1 MAVNNVNAYGPE
13 WHSAKLARLDLV
25 EDPFQLSAN
34 PRYLYL
40 GDEHLVV
47 YRNIQGV
54 IARRRG
60 LALVTGM
67 PGTGKSSLAR
77 HIYNQLY
84 GQKNVDIA
92 YIDTGNF
99 SSRMDAART
108 VSRAFN
114 KIDVPSARSYSEQ
127 MENFKKEIVTVYG
140 QGRNVVLLLD
150 DAQLLTRQGMVMIQE
165 LYNFDFNEKA
175 VTVVAFGQDEVVN
188 NFRKYPAINS
198 RIYIVQTL
206 ARISFATALQMVEF
220 RLRVAGRSQPLFTDE
235 AFSLVYEL
243 SDGIPREVVRI
254 CSLAVDRLIAEELDQ
269 VSLDV
274 MREVAVQDEKQ
285 FREEKQVALLREAG
299 PAPEPKK
306 KKVKARA

>member
-1 MAVNNVNAYGPE
+1 MATNSVNVYGPE

-60 LALVTGM
+60 LALVTGQ

-77 HIYNQLY
+77 HIFNQLY
-84 GQKNVDIA
+84 GQNGVDIA

-108 VSRAFN
+108 ISRAFT
-114 KIDVPSARSYSEQ
+114 KIDVASARSYAEQ
-127 MENFKKEIVTVYG
+127 MENFKKEIVKVYG
-140 QGRNVVLLLD
+140 QGRNVILLLD

-165 LYNFDFNEKA
+165 LYNFDFDEKA
-175 VTVVAFGQDEVVN
+175 VTVIAFGQDEVED
-188 NFRKYPAINS
+188 NFRNYPAINS

-206 ARISFATALQMVEF
+206 TRISLATALQMVAF

-243 SDGIPREVVRI
+243 SDGIPRDVVRI
-254 CSLAVDRLIAEELDQ
+254 CSLAIDNLLATDQ
-269 VSLDV
+269 EQVNLDV
-274 MREVAVQDEKQ
+274 I
-285 FREEKQVALLREAG
+285 KQVQEQFERRTE
-299 PAPEPKK
+299 
-306 KKVKARA
+306 

>member
-1 MAVNNVNAYGPE
+1 MATNSVNVYGPE

-60 LALVTGM
+60 LALVTGQ

-77 HIYNQLY
+77 HIFNQLY
-84 GQKNVDIA
+84 GQNGVDIA

-108 VSRAFN
+108 ISRAFT
-114 KIDVPSARSYSEQ
+114 KIDVASARSYAEQ
-127 MENFKKEIVTVYG
+127 MENFKKEIVKAYG
-140 QGRNVVLLLD
+140 QGRNVILLLD

-165 LYNFDFNEKA
+165 LYNFDFDEKA
-175 VTVVAFGQDEVVN
+175 VTVIAFGQNEVED
-188 NFRKYPAINS
+188 NFRNYPAINS

-206 ARISFATALQMVEF
+206 TRISLATALQMVAF

-243 SDGIPREVVRI
+243 SDGIPRDVVRV
-254 CSLAVDRLIAEELDQ
+254 CSLAIDNLLATDQ
-269 VSLDV
+269 EQVNLDV
-274 MREVAVQDEKQ
+274 I
-285 FREEKQVALLREAG
+285 KQVQEQFERRTE
-299 PAPEPKK
+299 
-306 KKVKARA
+306 

>member
-1 MAVNNVNAYGPE
+1 MATNSVNVYGPE

-60 LALVTGM
+60 LALVTGQ

-77 HIYNQLY
+77 HIFNQLY
-84 GQKNVDIA
+84 GQNGVDIA

-108 VSRAFN
+108 ISRAFT
-114 KIDVPSARSYSEQ
+114 KIDVASARSYAEQ
-127 MENFKKEIVTVYG
+127 MENFKKEIVKVYG
-140 QGRNVVLLLD
+140 QGRNVILLLD

-165 LYNFDFNEKA
+165 LYNFDFDEKA
-175 VTVVAFGQDEVVN
+175 VTVIAFGQNEVED
-188 NFRKYPAINS
+188 NFRNYPAINS

-206 ARISFATALQMVEF
+206 TRISLATALQMVAF

-243 SDGIPREVVRI
+243 SDGIPRDVVRI
-254 CSLAVDRLIAEELDQ
+254 CSLGIDNLLATDQ
-269 VSLDV
+269 EQVNLDV
-274 MREVAVQDEKQ
+274 I
-285 FREEKQVALLREAG
+285 KQVQEQFERRTE
-299 PAPEPKK
+299 
-306 KKVKARA
+306 

>member
-1 MAVNNVNAYGPE
+1 MATNSVNVYGPE

-60 LALVTGM
+60 LALVTGQ

-77 HIYNQLY
+77 HIFNQLY
-84 GQKNVDIA
+84 GQNGVDIA

-108 VSRAFN
+108 ISRAFT
-114 KIDVPSARSYSEQ
+114 KIDVASARSYAEQ
-127 MENFKKEIVTVYG
+127 MENFKKEIVNVYG
-140 QGRNVVLLLD
+140 QGRNVILLLD

-165 LYNFDFNEKA
+165 LYNFDFDEKA
-175 VTVVAFGQDEVVN
+175 VTVIAFGQNEVED
-188 NFRKYPAINS
+188 NFRNYPAINS

-206 ARISFATALQMVEF
+206 TRISLATALQMVAF

-243 SDGIPREVVRI
+243 SDGIPRDVVRV
-254 CSLAVDRLIAEELDQ
+254 CSLAIDNLLATDQ
-269 VSLDV
+269 EQVNLDV
-274 MREVAVQDEKQ
+274 I
-285 FREEKQVALLREAG
+285 KQVQEQFERRTE
-299 PAPEPKK
+299 
-306 KKVKARA
+306 

>member
-1 MAVNNVNAYGPE
+1 MATNSVNVYGPE

-60 LALVTGM
+60 LALVTGQ

-77 HIYNQLY
+77 HIFNQLY
-84 GQKNVDIA
+84 GQNGVDIA

-108 VSRAFN
+108 ISRAFT
-114 KIDVPSARSYSEQ
+114 KIDVASARSYAEQ
-127 MENFKKEIVTVYG
+127 MENFKKEIVNVYG
-140 QGRNVVLLLD
+140 QGRNVILLLD

-165 LYNFDFNEKA
+165 LYNFDFDEKA
-175 VTVVAFGQDEVVN
+175 VTVIAFGQNEVED
-188 NFRKYPAINS
+188 NFRNYPAINS

-206 ARISFATALQMVEF
+206 TRISLATALQMVAF

-243 SDGIPREVVRI
+243 SDGIPRDVVRV
-254 CSLAVDRLIAEELDQ
+254 CSLAIDNLLATDQ
-269 VSLDV
+269 EQVNLDV
-274 MREVAVQDEKQ
+274 I
-285 FREEKQVALLREAG
+285 KQVQEQFDRRTE
-299 PAPEPKK
+299 
-306 KKVKARA
+306 

>member
-1 MAVNNVNAYGPE
+1 MATNSVNVYGPE

-60 LALVTGM
+60 LALVTGQ

-77 HIYNQLY
+77 HIFNQLY
-84 GQKNVDIA
+84 GQNGVDIA

-108 VSRAFN
+108 ISRAFT
-114 KIDVPSARSYSEQ
+114 KIDVASARSYAEQ
-127 MENFKKEIVTVYG
+127 MENFKKEIVNVYG
-140 QGRNVVLLLD
+140 QGRNVILLLD

-165 LYNFDFNEKA
+165 LYNFDFDEKA
-175 VTVVAFGQDEVVN
+175 VTVIAFGQNEVED
-188 NFRKYPAINS
+188 NFRNYPAINS

-206 ARISFATALQMVEF
+206 TRISLATALQMVAF

-243 SDGIPREVVRI
+243 SDGIPRDVVRI
-254 CSLAVDRLIAEELDQ
+254 CSLAIDNLLATDQ
-269 VSLDV
+269 EQVNLDV
-274 MREVAVQDEKQ
+274 I
-285 FREEKQVALLREAG
+285 KQVQEQFERR
-299 PAPEPKK
+299 PE
-306 KKVKARA
+306 

>member
-1 MAVNNVNAYGPE
+1 MATNSVNVYGPE

-60 LALVTGM
+60 LALVTGQ

-77 HIYNQLY
+77 HIFNQLY
-84 GQKNVDIA
+84 GQNGVDIA

-108 VSRAFN
+108 ISRAFT
-114 KIDVPSARSYSEQ
+114 KIDVASARSYAEQ
-127 MENFKKEIVTVYG
+127 MENFKKEIVKVYG
-140 QGRNVVLLLD
+140 QGRNVILLLD

-165 LYNFDFNEKA
+165 LYNFDFDEKA
-175 VTVVAFGQDEVVN
+175 VTVIAFGQNEVED
-188 NFRKYPAINS
+188 NFRNYPAINS

-206 ARISFATALQMVEF
+206 TRISLATALQMVAF

-243 SDGIPREVVRI
+243 SDGIPRDVVRI
-254 CSLAVDRLIAEELDQ
+254 CSLAIDNLLATDQ
-269 VSLDV
+269 EQVNLDV
-274 MREVAVQDEKQ
+274 I
-285 FREEKQVALLREAG
+285 KQVQEQFER
-299 PAPEPKK
+299 
-306 KKVKARA
+306 RAE

>member
-1 MAVNNVNAYGPE
+1 MATNSVNVYGPE

-60 LALVTGM
+60 LALVTGQ

-77 HIYNQLY
+77 HIFNQLY
-84 GQKNVDIA
+84 GQNGVDIA

-108 VSRAFN
+108 ISRAFT
-114 KIDVPSARSYSEQ
+114 KIDVASARSYAEQ
-127 MENFKKEIVTVYG
+127 MENFKKEIVKVYG
-140 QGRNVVLLLD
+140 QGRNVILLLD

-165 LYNFDFNEKA
+165 LYNFDFDEKA
-175 VTVVAFGQDEVVN
+175 VTVIAFGQDEVED
-188 NFRKYPAINS
+188 NFRNYPAINS

-206 ARISFATALQMVEF
+206 TRISLATALQMVAF

-243 SDGIPREVVRI
+243 SDGIPRDVVRV
-254 CSLAVDRLIAEELDQ
+254 CSLAIDNLLATDQ
-269 VSLDV
+269 EQVNLDV
-274 MREVAVQDEKQ
+274 I
-285 FREEKQVALLREAG
+285 KQVQEQFER
-299 PAPEPKK
+299 
-306 KKVKARA
+306 RAE

>member
-1 MAVNNVNAYGPE
+1 MATNSVNVYGPE

-60 LALVTGM
+60 LALVTGQ

-77 HIYNQLY
+77 HIFNQLY
-84 GQKNVDIA
+84 GQNGVDIA

-108 VSRAFN
+108 ISRAFT
-114 KIDVPSARSYSEQ
+114 KIDVASARSYAEQ
-127 MENFKKEIVTVYG
+127 MENFKKEIVNVYG
-140 QGRNVVLLLD
+140 QGRNVILLLD

-165 LYNFDFNEKA
+165 LYNFDFDEKA
-175 VTVVAFGQDEVVN
+175 VTVIAFGQNEVED
-188 NFRKYPAINS
+188 NFRNYPAINS

-206 ARISFATALQMVEF
+206 TRISLATALQMVAF

-243 SDGIPREVVRI
+243 SDGIPRDVVRI
-254 CSLAVDRLIAEELDQ
+254 CSLAIDNLLATDQ
-269 VSLDV
+269 EQVNLDV
-274 MREVAVQDEKQ
+274 I
-285 FREEKQVALLREAG
+285 KQVQEQFER
-299 PAPEPKK
+299 
-306 KKVKARA
+306 RAE

>member
-1 MAVNNVNAYGPE
+1 MATNSVNVYGPE
-13 WHSAKLARLDLV
+13 WHSAKLARLDIV

-60 LALVTGM
+60 LALVTGQ

-77 HIYNQLY
+77 HIFNQLY
-84 GQKNVDIA
+84 GQNGVDIA

-108 VSRAFN
+108 ISRAFT
-114 KIDVPSARSYSEQ
+114 KIDVASARSYAEQ
-127 MENFKKEIVTVYG
+127 MENFKKEIVHVYG
-140 QGRNVVLLLD
+140 QGRNVILLLD

-165 LYNFDFNEKA
+165 LYNFDFDEKA
-175 VTVVAFGQDEVVN
+175 VTVIAFGQDEVED
-188 NFRKYPAINS
+188 NFRNYPAINS

-206 ARISFATALQMVEF
+206 TRISLATALQMVAF

-243 SDGIPREVVRI
+243 SDGIPRDVVRI
-254 CSLAVDRLIAEELDQ
+254 CSLAIDNLLATDQ
-269 VSLDV
+269 EQVNLDV
-274 MREVAVQDEKQ
+274 I
-285 FREEKQVALLREAG
+285 KQVQEQFERRTE
-299 PAPEPKK
+299 
-306 KKVKARA
+306 

>member
-1 MAVNNVNAYGPE
+1 MATNSVNVYGPE

-60 LALVTGM
+60 LALVTGQ

-77 HIYNQLY
+77 HIFNQLY
-84 GQKNVDIA
+84 GQNGVDIA

-108 VSRAFN
+108 ISRAFT
-114 KIDVPSARSYSEQ
+114 KIDVASARSYAEQ
-127 MENFKKEIVTVYG
+127 MENFKKEIVHVYG
-140 QGRNVVLLLD
+140 QGRNVILLLD

-165 LYNFDFNEKA
+165 LYNFDFDEKA
-175 VTVVAFGQDEVVN
+175 VTVIAFGQNEVED
-188 NFRKYPAINS
+188 NFRNYPAINS

-206 ARISFATALQMVEF
+206 TRISLATALQMVAF

-243 SDGIPREVVRI
+243 SDGIPRDVVRI
-254 CSLAVDRLIAEELDQ
+254 CSLAIDNLLATDQ
-269 VSLDV
+269 EQVNLDV
-274 MREVAVQDEKQ
+274 I
-285 FREEKQVALLREAG
+285 KQVQEQFERRTE
-299 PAPEPKK
+299 
-306 KKVKARA
+306 

>member
-1 MAVNNVNAYGPE
+1 MATNSVNVYGPE

-60 LALVTGM
+60 LALVTGQ

-77 HIYNQLY
+77 HIFNQLY
-84 GQKNVDIA
+84 GQNGVDIA

-108 VSRAFN
+108 ISRAFT
-114 KIDVPSARSYSEQ
+114 KIDVVSARSYAEQ
-127 MENFKKEIVTVYG
+127 MENFKKEIVKVYG
-140 QGRNVVLLLD
+140 QGRNVILLLD

-165 LYNFDFNEKA
+165 LYNFDFDEKA
-175 VTVVAFGQDEVVN
+175 VTVIAFGQNEVED
-188 NFRKYPAINS
+188 NFRNYPAINS

-206 ARISFATALQMVEF
+206 TRISLATALQMVAF

-243 SDGIPREVVRI
+243 SDGIPRDVVRI
-254 CSLAVDRLIAEELDQ
+254 CSLAIDNLLATDQ
-269 VSLDV
+269 EQVNL
-274 MREVAVQDEKQ
+274 EVI
-285 FREEKQVALLREAG
+285 KQVQEQFERRTE
-299 PAPEPKK
+299 
-306 KKVKARA
+306 

>member
-1 MAVNNVNAYGPE
+1 MATNSVNVYGPE

-60 LALVTGM
+60 LALVTGQ

-77 HIYNQLY
+77 HIFNQLY
-84 GQKNVDIA
+84 GQNGVDIA

-108 VSRAFN
+108 ISRAFT
-114 KIDVPSARSYSEQ
+114 KIDVASARSYAEQ
-127 MENFKKEIVTVYG
+127 MENFKKEIVNVYG
-140 QGRNVVLLLD
+140 QGRNVILLLD

-165 LYNFDFNEKA
+165 LYNFDFDEKA
-175 VTVVAFGQDEVVN
+175 VTVIAFGQNEVED
-188 NFRKYPAINS
+188 NFRNYPAINS

-206 ARISFATALQMVEF
+206 TRISLATALQMVAF
-220 RLRVAGRSQPLFTDE
+220 RLRVAGRSQTLFTDE

-243 SDGIPREVVRI
+243 SDGIPRDVVRV
-254 CSLAVDRLIAEELDQ
+254 CSLAIDNLLATDQ
-269 VSLDV
+269 EQVNLDV
-274 MREVAVQDEKQ
+274 I
-285 FREEKQVALLREAG
+285 KQVQEQFER
-299 PAPEPKK
+299 
-306 KKVKARA
+306 RAE

>member
-1 MAVNNVNAYGPE
+1 MATNSVNVYGPE

-60 LALVTGM
+60 LALVTGQ

-77 HIYNQLY
+77 HIFNQLY
-84 GQKNVDIA
+84 GQNGVDIA

-108 VSRAFN
+108 ISRAFT
-114 KIDVPSARSYSEQ
+114 KIDVVSARSYAEQ
-127 MENFKKEIVTVYG
+127 MENFKKEIVKVYG
-140 QGRNVVLLLD
+140 QGRNVILLLD

-165 LYNFDFNEKA
+165 LYNFDFDEKA
-175 VTVVAFGQDEVVN
+175 VTVIAFGQDEVED
-188 NFRKYPAINS
+188 NFRNYPAINS

-206 ARISFATALQMVEF
+206 TRISLATALQMVAF

-243 SDGIPREVVRI
+243 SDGIPRDVVRI
-254 CSLAVDRLIAEELDQ
+254 CSLAIDNLLATDQ
-269 VSLDV
+269 EQVNL
-274 MREVAVQDEKQ
+274 EVI
-285 FREEKQVALLREAG
+285 KQVQEQFERRTE
-299 PAPEPKK
+299 
-306 KKVKARA
+306 

>member
-1 MAVNNVNAYGPE
+1 MATNSVNVYGPE

-60 LALVTGM
+60 LALVTGQ

-77 HIYNQLY
+77 HIFNQLY
-84 GQKNVDIA
+84 GQNGVDIA

-108 VSRAFN
+108 ISRAFT
-114 KIDVPSARSYSEQ
+114 KIDVASARSYAEQ
-127 MENFKKEIVTVYG
+127 MENFKKEIVNVYG
-140 QGRNVVLLLD
+140 QGRNVILLLD

-165 LYNFDFNEKA
+165 LYNFDFDEKA
-175 VTVVAFGQDEVVN
+175 VTVIAFGQDEVED
-188 NFRKYPAINS
+188 NFRNYPAINS

-206 ARISFATALQMVEF
+206 TRISLATALQMVAF

-243 SDGIPREVVRI
+243 SDGIPRDVVRV
-254 CSLAVDRLIAEELDQ
+254 CSLAIDNLLATDQ
-269 VSLDV
+269 EQVNLDV
-274 MREVAVQDEKQ
+274 I
-285 FREEKQVALLREAG
+285 KQVQEQFER
-299 PAPEPKK
+299 
-306 KKVKARA
+306 RAE

>member
-1 MAVNNVNAYGPE
+1 MATNSVNVYGPE

-60 LALVTGM
+60 LALVTGQ

-77 HIYNQLY
+77 HIFNQLY
-84 GQKNVDIA
+84 GQNGVDIA

-108 VSRAFN
+108 ISRAFT
-114 KIDVPSARSYSEQ
+114 KIDVASARSYAEQ
-127 MENFKKEIVTVYG
+127 MENFKKEIVNVYG
-140 QGRNVVLLLD
+140 QGRNVILLLD

-165 LYNFDFNEKA
+165 LYNFDFDEKA
-175 VTVVAFGQDEVVN
+175 VTVIAFGQNEVED
-188 NFRKYPAINS
+188 NFRNYPAINS

-206 ARISFATALQMVEF
+206 TRISLATALQMVAF

-243 SDGIPREVVRI
+243 SDGIPRDVVRV
-254 CSLAVDRLIAEELDQ
+254 CSLAIDNLLATDQ
-269 VSLDV
+269 EQVNLDV
-274 MREVAVQDEKQ
+274 I
-285 FREEKQVALLREAG
+285 KQVQEQFER
-299 PAPEPKK
+299 
-306 KKVKARA
+306 RAE

>member
-1 MAVNNVNAYGPE
+1 MATNSVNVYGPE

-60 LALVTGM
+60 LALVTGQ

-77 HIYNQLY
+77 HIFNQLY
-84 GQKNVDIA
+84 GQNGVDIA

-108 VSRAFN
+108 ISRAFT
-114 KIDVPSARSYSEQ
+114 KIDVASARSYAEQ
-127 MENFKKEIVTVYG
+127 MENFKKEIVHVYG
-140 QGRNVVLLLD
+140 QGRNVILLLD

-165 LYNFDFNEKA
+165 LYNFDFDEKA
-175 VTVVAFGQDEVVN
+175 VTVIAFGQNEVED
-188 NFRKYPAINS
+188 NFRNYPAINS

-206 ARISFATALQMVEF
+206 TRISLATALQMVAF

-243 SDGIPREVVRI
+243 SDGIPRDVVRV
-254 CSLAVDRLIAEELDQ
+254 CSLAIDNLLATDQ
-269 VSLDV
+269 EQVNLDV
-274 MREVAVQDEKQ
+274 I
-285 FREEKQVALLREAG
+285 KQVQEQFERPTE
-299 PAPEPKK
+299 
-306 KKVKARA
+306 

>member
-1 MAVNNVNAYGPE
+1 MATNSVNVYGPE

-60 LALVTGM
+60 LALVTGQ

-77 HIYNQLY
+77 HIFNQLY
-84 GQKNVDIA
+84 GQNGVDIA

-108 VSRAFN
+108 ISRAFT
-114 KIDVPSARSYSEQ
+114 KIDVASARSYAEQ
-127 MENFKKEIVTVYG
+127 MENFKKEIVNVYG
-140 QGRNVVLLLD
+140 QGRNVILLLD

-165 LYNFDFNEKA
+165 LYNFDFDEKA
-175 VTVVAFGQDEVVN
+175 VTVIAFGQNEVED
-188 NFRKYPAINS
+188 NFRNYPAINS

-206 ARISFATALQMVEF
+206 TRISLATALQMVAF

-243 SDGIPREVVRI
+243 SDGIPRDVVRI
-254 CSLAVDRLIAEELDQ
+254 CSLAIDNLLATDQ
-269 VSLDV
+269 EQVNLDV
-274 MREVAVQDEKQ
+274 I
-285 FREEKQVALLREAG
+285 KQVQEQFERRTE
-299 PAPEPKK
+299 
-306 KKVKARA
+306 

>member
-1 MAVNNVNAYGPE
+1 MATNSVNVYGPE

-60 LALVTGM
+60 LALVTGQ

-77 HIYNQLY
+77 HIFNQLY
-84 GQKNVDIA
+84 GQNGVDIA

-108 VSRAFN
+108 ISRAFT
-114 KIDVPSARSYSEQ
+114 KIDVASARSYAEQ
-127 MENFKKEIVTVYG
+127 MENFKKEIVKVYG
-140 QGRNVVLLLD
+140 QGRNVILLLD

-165 LYNFDFNEKA
+165 LYNFDFDEKA
-175 VTVVAFGQDEVVN
+175 VTVIAFGQNEVED
-188 NFRKYPAINS
+188 NFRNYPAINS

-206 ARISFATALQMVEF
+206 TRISLATALQMVAF

-243 SDGIPREVVRI
+243 SDGIPRDVVRV
-254 CSLAVDRLIAEELDQ
+254 CSLAIDNLLATDQ
-269 VSLDV
+269 EQVNLDV
-274 MREVAVQDEKQ
+274 I
-285 FREEKQVALLREAG
+285 KQVQEQFERPTE
-299 PAPEPKK
+299 
-306 KKVKARA
+306 

>member
-1 MAVNNVNAYGPE
+1 MATNSVNVYGPE

-60 LALVTGM
+60 LALVTGQ

-77 HIYNQLY
+77 HIFNQLY
-84 GQKNVDIA
+84 GQNGVDIA

-108 VSRAFN
+108 ISRAFT
-114 KIDVPSARSYSEQ
+114 KIDVASARSYAEQ
-127 MENFKKEIVTVYG
+127 MENFKKEIVKVYG
-140 QGRNVVLLLD
+140 QGRNVILLLD

-165 LYNFDFNEKA
+165 LFDFDEKA
-175 VTVVAFGQDEVVN
+175 VTVIAFGQNEVED
-188 NFRKYPAINS
+188 NFRNYPAINS

-206 ARISFATALQMVEF
+206 TRISLATALQMVAF

-243 SDGIPREVVRI
+243 SDGIPRDVVRV
-254 CSLAVDRLIAEELDQ
+254 CSLAIDNLLATDQ
-269 VSLDV
+269 EQVNLDV
-274 MREVAVQDEKQ
+274 I
-285 FREEKQVALLREAG
+285 KQVQEQFER
-299 PAPEPKK
+299 
-306 KKVKARA
+306 RAE

>member
-1 MAVNNVNAYGPE
+1 MATNSVNVYGPE

-60 LALVTGM
+60 LALVTGQ

-77 HIYNQLY
+77 HIFNQLY
-84 GQKNVDIA
+84 GQNGVDIA

-108 VSRAFN
+108 ISRAFT
-114 KIDVPSARSYSEQ
+114 KIDVASARSYAEQ
-127 MENFKKEIVTVYG
+127 MENFKKEIVKVYG
-140 QGRNVVLLLD
+140 QGRNVILLLD

-165 LYNFDFNEKA
+165 LYNFDFDEKA
-175 VTVVAFGQDEVVN
+175 VTVIAFGQDEVED
-188 NFRKYPAINS
+188 NFRNYPAINS

-206 ARISFATALQMVEF
+206 TRISLATALQMVAF

-243 SDGIPREVVRI
+243 SDGIPRDVVRI
-254 CSLAVDRLIAEELDQ
+254 CSLAIDNLLATDQ
-269 VSLDV
+269 EQVNL
-274 MREVAVQDEKQ
+274 EVI
-285 FREEKQVALLREAG
+285 KQVQEQFERRTE
-299 PAPEPKK
+299 
-306 KKVKARA
+306 

>member
-1 MAVNNVNAYGPE
+1 MATNSVNVYGPE

-60 LALVTGM
+60 LALVTGQ

-77 HIYNQLY
+77 QIFNQLY
-84 GQKNVDIA
+84 GQNGVDIA

-108 VSRAFN
+108 ISRAFT
-114 KIDVPSARSYSEQ
+114 KIDVASARSYAEQ
-127 MENFKKEIVTVYG
+127 MENFKKEIVNVYG
-140 QGRNVVLLLD
+140 QGRNVILLLD

-165 LYNFDFNEKA
+165 LYNFDFDEKA
-175 VTVVAFGQDEVVN
+175 VTVIAFGQNEVED
-188 NFRKYPAINS
+188 NFRNYPAINS

-206 ARISFATALQMVEF
+206 TRISLATALQMVAF

-243 SDGIPREVVRI
+243 SDGIPRDVVRI
-254 CSLAVDRLIAEELDQ
+254 CSLAIDNLLATDQ
-269 VSLDV
+269 EQVNLDV
-274 MREVAVQDEKQ
+274 I
-285 FREEKQVALLREAG
+285 KQVQEQFERRTE
-299 PAPEPKK
+299 
-306 KKVKARA
+306 

>member
-1 MAVNNVNAYGPE
+1 MATNSVNVYGPE

-60 LALVTGM
+60 LALVTGQ

-77 HIYNQLY
+77 HIFNQLY
-84 GQKNVDIA
+84 GQNGVDIA

-108 VSRAFN
+108 ISRAFT
-114 KIDVPSARSYSEQ
+114 KIDVASARSYAEQ
-127 MENFKKEIVTVYG
+127 MENFKKEIVKVYG
-140 QGRNVVLLLD
+140 QGRNVILLLD

-165 LYNFDFNEKA
+165 LYNFDFDEKA
-175 VTVVAFGQDEVVN
+175 VTVIAFGQNEVED
-188 NFRKYPAINS
+188 NFRNYPAINS

-206 ARISFATALQMVEF
+206 TRISLATALQMVAF

-243 SDGIPREVVRI
+243 SDGIPRDVVRV
-254 CSLAVDRLIAEELDQ
+254 CSLAIDNLLATDQ
-269 VSLDV
+269 EQVNLDV
-274 MREVAVQDEKQ
+274 I
-285 FREEKQVALLREAG
+285 KQVQEQFER
-299 PAPEPKK
+299 
-306 KKVKARA
+306 RAE

>member
-1 MAVNNVNAYGPE
+1 MATNSVNVYGPE

-60 LALVTGM
+60 LALVTGQ

-77 HIYNQLY
+77 HIFNQLY
-84 GQKNVDIA
+84 GQNGVDIA

-108 VSRAFN
+108 ISRAFT
-114 KIDVPSARSYSEQ
+114 KIDVASARSYAEQ
-127 MENFKKEIVTVYG
+127 MENFKKEIVIVYG
-140 QGRNVVLLLD
+140 QGRNVILLLD

-165 LYNFDFNEKA
+165 LYNFDFDEKA
-175 VTVVAFGQDEVVN
+175 VTVIAFGQNEVED
-188 NFRKYPAINS
+188 NFRNYPAINS

-206 ARISFATALQMVEF
+206 TRISLATALQMVAF

-243 SDGIPREVVRI
+243 SDGIPRDVVRV
-254 CSLAVDRLIAEELDQ
+254 CSLAIDNLLATDQ
-269 VSLDV
+269 EQVNLDV
-274 MREVAVQDEKQ
+274 I
-285 FREEKQVALLREAG
+285 KQVQEQFER
-299 PAPEPKK
+299 
-306 KKVKARA
+306 RAE

>member
-1 MAVNNVNAYGPE
+1 MATNSVNVYGPE

-60 LALVTGM
+60 LALVTGQ

-77 HIYNQLY
+77 HIFNQLY
-84 GQKNVDIA
+84 GQNGVDIA

-108 VSRAFN
+108 ISRAFT
-114 KIDVPSARSYSEQ
+114 KIDVASARSYAEQ
-127 MENFKKEIVTVYG
+127 MENFKKEIVNVYG
-140 QGRNVVLLLD
+140 QGRNVILLLD

-165 LYNFDFNEKA
+165 LYNFDFDEKA
-175 VTVVAFGQDEVVN
+175 VTVIAFGQNEVED
-188 NFRKYPAINS
+188 NFRNYPAINS

-206 ARISFATALQMVEF
+206 TRISLATALQMVAF

-243 SDGIPREVVRI
+243 SDGIPRDVVRI
-254 CSLAVDRLIAEELDQ
+254 CSLAIDNLLATDQ
-269 VSLDV
+269 EQVNL
-274 MREVAVQDEKQ
+274 EVI
-285 FREEKQVALLREAG
+285 KQVQEQFERRTE
-299 PAPEPKK
+299 
-306 KKVKARA
+306 

>member
-1 MAVNNVNAYGPE
+1 MATNSVNVYGPE

-60 LALVTGM
+60 LALVTGQ

-77 HIYNQLY
+77 HIFNQLY
-84 GQKNVDIA
+84 GQNGVDIA

-108 VSRAFN
+108 ISRAFT
-114 KIDVPSARSYSEQ
+114 KIDVASARSYAEQ
-127 MENFKKEIVTVYG
+127 MENFKKEIVNVYG
-140 QGRNVVLLLD
+140 QGRNVILLLD

-165 LYNFDFNEKA
+165 LYNFDFDEKA
-175 VTVVAFGQDEVVN
+175 VTVIAFGQDEVED
-188 NFRKYPAINS
+188 NFRNYPAINS

-206 ARISFATALQMVEF
+206 TRISLATALQMVAF

-243 SDGIPREVVRI
+243 SDGIPRDVVRI
-254 CSLAVDRLIAEELDQ
+254 CSLAIDNLLATDQ
-269 VSLDV
+269 EQVNLDV
-274 MREVAVQDEKQ
+274 I
-285 FREEKQVALLREAG
+285 KQVQEQFERRTE
-299 PAPEPKK
+299 
-306 KKVKARA
+306 

>member
-1 MAVNNVNAYGPE
+1 MATNSVNVYGPE

-60 LALVTGM
+60 LALVTGQ

-77 HIYNQLY
+77 HIFNQLY
-84 GQKNVDIA
+84 GQNGVDIA

-108 VSRAFN
+108 ISRAFT
-114 KIDVPSARSYSEQ
+114 KIDVVSARSYAEQ
-127 MENFKKEIVTVYG
+127 MENFKKEIVNVYG
-140 QGRNVVLLLD
+140 QGRNVILLLD

-165 LYNFDFNEKA
+165 LYNFDFDEKA
-175 VTVVAFGQDEVVN
+175 VTVIAFGQNEVED
-188 NFRKYPAINS
+188 NFRNYPAINS

-206 ARISFATALQMVEF
+206 TRISLATALQMVAF

-243 SDGIPREVVRI
+243 SDGIPRDVVRI
-254 CSLAVDRLIAEELDQ
+254 CSLAIDNLLATDQ
-269 VSLDV
+269 EQVNLDV
-274 MREVAVQDEKQ
+274 I
-285 FREEKQVALLREAG
+285 KQVQEQFERRTE
-299 PAPEPKK
+299 
-306 KKVKARA
+306 

>member
-1 MAVNNVNAYGPE
+1 MATNSVNVYGPE

-60 LALVTGM
+60 LALVTGQ

-77 HIYNQLY
+77 HIFNQLY
-84 GQKNVDIA
+84 GQNGVDIA

-108 VSRAFN
+108 ISRAFT
-114 KIDVPSARSYSEQ
+114 KIDVASARSYAEQ
-127 MENFKKEIVTVYG
+127 MENFKKEIVNVYG
-140 QGRNVVLLLD
+140 QGRNVILLLD

-165 LYNFDFNEKA
+165 LYNFDFDEKA
-175 VTVVAFGQDEVVN
+175 VTVIAFGQNEVED
-188 NFRKYPAINS
+188 NFRNYPAINS

-206 ARISFATALQMVEF
+206 TRISLATALQMVAF

-243 SDGIPREVVRI
+243 SDGIPRDVVRI
-254 CSLAVDRLIAEELDQ
+254 CSLAIDNLLATDQ
-269 VSLDV
+269 EQVNLDV
-274 MREVAVQDEKQ
+274 I
-285 FREEKQVALLREAG
+285 KQVQEQFER
-299 PAPEPKK
+299 
-306 KKVKARA
+306 RAEQ

>member
-1 MAVNNVNAYGPE
+1 MATNSVNVYGPE

-60 LALVTGM
+60 LALVTGQ

-77 HIYNQLY
+77 HIFNQLY
-84 GQKNVDIA
+84 GQNGVDIA

-108 VSRAFN
+108 ISRAFT
-114 KIDVPSARSYSEQ
+114 KIDVASARSYAEQ
-127 MENFKKEIVTVYG
+127 MENFKKEIVNVYG
-140 QGRNVVLLLD
+140 QGRNVILLLD

-165 LYNFDFNEKA
+165 LYNFDFDEKA
-175 VTVVAFGQDEVVN
+175 VTVIAFGQDEVED
-188 NFRKYPAINS
+188 NFRNYPAINS

-206 ARISFATALQMVEF
+206 TRISLATALQMVAF

-243 SDGIPREVVRI
+243 SDGIPRDVVRI
-254 CSLAVDRLIAEELDQ
+254 CSLAIDNLLATDQ
-269 VSLDV
+269 EQVNLDV
-274 MREVAVQDEKQ
+274 I
-285 FREEKQVALLREAG
+285 KQVQEQFER
-299 PAPEPKK
+299 
-306 KKVKARA
+306 RAE

>member
-1 MAVNNVNAYGPE
+1 MATNSVNVYGPE

-60 LALVTGM
+60 LALVTGQ

-77 HIYNQLY
+77 HIFNQLY
-84 GQKNVDIA
+84 GQNGVDIA

-108 VSRAFN
+108 ISRAFT
-114 KIDVPSARSYSEQ
+114 KIDVASARSYAEQ
-127 MENFKKEIVTVYG
+127 MENFKKEIVHVYG
-140 QGRNVVLLLD
+140 QGRNVILLLD

-165 LYNFDFNEKA
+165 LYNFDFDEKA
-175 VTVVAFGQDEVVN
+175 VTVIAFGQNEVED
-188 NFRKYPAINS
+188 NFRNYPAINS

-206 ARISFATALQMVEF
+206 TRISLATALQMVAF

-243 SDGIPREVVRI
+243 SDGIPRDVVRV
-254 CSLAVDRLIAEELDQ
+254 CSLAIDNLLATDQ
-269 VSLDV
+269 EQVNLDV
-274 MREVAVQDEKQ
+274 I
-285 FREEKQVALLREAG
+285 KQVQEQFER
-299 PAPEPKK
+299 
-306 KKVKARA
+306 RAE